1 MTNQTTEY
9 MHTQLNL
16 YFVIKSHDG
25 VEAQRMNQ
33 FGAMST
39 TTVGL
44 CPKTRRRQGKCD
56 AAQSHQLYK
65 THSSEGEDSKKD
77 DVNRSSLSHQTD
89 INHSGSNNAGSNK
102 NDDINNVTNGSYPNS
117 RRRRLSK
124 TVNWVKQSVISIS
137 FAEEAHNRWKRCV
150 QKHTSNVHREL
161 QANPMLPFECV
172 RQNTPGL
179 LKELLREQHSI
190 IHQVDQKGSLLI
202 HRAINAGALE
212 IVQMLVSYGADL
224 EIQDEKGNYP
234 SHLAAISGNLEI
246 FEYLIDLNIDMSQKN
261 NEGLEPIHF
270 LAMHDHVELLNRLV
284 ELAQVD
290 VNASGEG
297 GSTPIHYC
305 CTHDSVRCLETLLC
319 LDHGADIMAIQN
331 DQETPVHYAC
341 SKSDLECVKLMLEAR
356 PNQIELCLA
365 MVNRSGYTPLH
376 IATLYDH
383 VPLLEYLVEQ
393 GAPVDATDS
402 TGLTALLLGAKKGSY
417 RSCCRLIDLGANV
430 SSSDANERNIVH
442 LMMLHYQSGIQNML
456 RIFEM
461 SLVSQDLVFR
471 KDSSGCTPLHY
482 AAEHGRHC
490 MVRCLLRLGVTILD
504 RNADGDTPMHLAA
517 QHGRNKVV
525 QYLLESPEGI
535 RALYQEDAFGQ
546 NPLHRAVTQG
556 HVHVTEMLLE
566 KGGIFRKCHA
576 GNSPL
581 HLAARYGQLEICQ
594 VLLKLSP
601 AMLDQ
606 VNFEGLTAL
615 HFAATNDCSE
625 VVDFLLTSGAQ
636 IVPSNDGVYFVTD
649 ALNRRHFS
657 TLKAII
663 MHQRWPEIWNQF
675 DGTEHCVLDG
685 LIREIPTL
693 YALVMSQSI
702 TRQKDERT
710 GTRTVT
716 YDFSVLQRV
725 NDIDERTKDPLH
737 RVSLIAQL
745 QRREL
750 LFHPLCSTYLDL
762 KWKIYGRWVHFFQL
776 IYFALILAVITT
788 YVINDDLQIVN
799 RTNSSKVYKTEETIA
814 SRVHQFRIF
823 GWVLF
828 SVITVHIFL
837 KLFQLKQQRLEY
849 FHDWSNTLE
858 LLLLGLANA
867 LFIDAALGGRMPN
880 RKIVGA
886 FLMLLSWFNF
896 MMQLSRVKYLG
907 IFIVMFIQVFTTV
920 IQCLLVFSIVVIG
933 FGFVF
938 HVLLREPDYRLRRE
952 LLSRLYNNISH
963 HPKTWVPSM
972 GFQLSEREQF
982 DYLGISIFKTIM
994 MMFGEYEHSQTL
1006 IYPLFGST
1014 EEATIDAALVFIFY
1028 IAFLLLVPIIL
1039 MNLLIGLAVG
1049 DIDEVRK
1056 TACQKLII
1064 QQIYWLAD
1072 LELKFPR
1079 KLRHKIFKSSV
1090 SWVECQKKHNSQVHH
1105 SHTSEPQL
1113 AENPVEKR
1121 LQKLENLV
1129 QGQTVQMRKISEK
1142 IDLIITNTT
1151 KECSQ
1156 G

>member
-1 MTNQTTEY
+1 
-9 MHTQLNL
+9 
-16 YFVIKSHDG
+16 
-25 VEAQRMNQ
+25 
-33 FGAMST
+33 
-39 TTVGL
+39 
-44 CPKTRRRQGKCD
+44 
-56 AAQSHQLYK
+56 
-65 THSSEGEDSKKD
+65 
-77 DVNRSSLSHQTD
+77 
-89 INHSGSNNAGSNK
+89 
-102 NDDINNVTNGSYPNS
+102 
-117 RRRRLSK
+117 
-124 TVNWVKQSVISIS
+124 
-137 FAEEAHNRWKRCV
+137 
-150 QKHTSNVHREL
+150 
-161 QANPMLPFECV
+161 
-172 RQNTPGL
+172 
-179 LKELLREQHSI
+179 
-190 IHQVDQKGSLLI
+190 
-202 HRAINAGALE
+202 LE
-212 IVQMLVSYGADL
+212 IP
-224 EIQDEKGNYP
+224 DEKGNYP
-234 SHLAAISGNLEI
+234 CHLAAISGNLEI
-246 FEYLIDLNIDMSQKN
+246 FEYLIDLNIDMSRKN

-270 LAMHDHVELLNRLV
+270 LAMHDHLELLNRLV

-290 VNASGEG
+290 INASGEC

-305 CTHDSVRCLETLLC
+305 CIHDSVRCLETLIA
-319 LDHGADIMAIQN
+319 HGADIYKANNHKTYPIHAALENVSRKCIEVLFAEEERKQRGNEQPTPKLLLVVNENEKPGRGSRRWSFRRSSISPSKEMPQMVTMVNHINLVDCEGDTPLHTAVRSGDLEQVKLCLHHGANIMAIQN

-356 PNQIELCLA
+356 PNQIELCLS

-393 GAPVDATDS
+393 GAPIDATDS

-442 LMMLHYQSGIQNML
+442 LMMLHYQSGIQGMM

-490 MVRCLLRLGVTILD
+490 MVRCLLSLGVTILD
-504 RNADGDTPMHLAA
+504 RNAEGDTPMHLAA
-517 QHGRNKVV
+517 QRGRNKVV

-535 RALYQEDAFGQ
+535 RALYQEDVFGQ

-649 ALNRRHFS
+649 ALNRRHYN

-675 DGTEHCVLDG
+675 DGTTHCVLDG
-685 LIREIPTL
+685 LIREIPSL
-693 YALVMSQSI
+693 YA
-702 TRQKDERT
+702 
-710 GTRTVT
+710 VT
-716 YDFSVLQRV
+716 YDFSVLQREK
-725 NDIDERTKDPLH
+725 DIDERIKDPLH
-737 RVSLIAQL
+737 RVS
-745 QRREL
+745 
-750 LFHPLCSTYLDL
+750 
-762 KWKIYGRWVHFFQL
+762 
-776 IYFALILAVITT
+776 
-788 YVINDDLQIVN
+788 
-799 RTNSSKVYKTEETIA
+799 EETIA
-814 SRVHQFRIF
+814 SRVHRFRIF

-828 SVITVHIFL
+828 SVITVHILL

-867 LFIDAALGGRMPN
+867 LFVDAALGGKMPN

-896 MMQLSRVKYLG
+896 MMQISRVKYLG
-907 IFIVMFIQVFTTV
+907 IFIVMFLQVFTTV

-938 HVLLREPDYRLRRE
+938 HVLLREPDYRLRRQ
-952 LLSRLYNNISH
+952 LLSNLYDNISH
-963 HPKTWVPSM
+963 HTKTWIPSRE
-972 GFQLSEREQF
+972 FQLSEREQF

-994 MMFGEYEHSQTL
+994 MMFGEYEHSRTL

-1014 EEATIDAALVFIFY
+1014 EEATIGAALVFIFY

-1056 TACQKLII
+1056 TACQKLTI

-1090 SWVECQKKHNSQVHH
+1090 SWVECQMKHNSRVHH
-1105 SHTSEPQL
+1105 SHKCEPQL

-1121 LQKLENLV
+1121 FVDSSAFVLLTRAFVLEIE
-1129 QGQTVQMRKISEK
+1129 MAM
-1142 IDLIITNTT
+1142 IITRCFDICRSVTRQQRKLQQKHT
-1151 KECSQ
+1151 V
-1156 G
+1156 